1 MGRVSLS
8 LRERRSLEQIVRL
21 QRGEARR
28 YRRARMVLLAA
39 HGESISAI
47 ARQLGTCRLRVGQW
61 LKRFE
66 QARLSGLEDRPR
78 SGRPLEITALERHQV
93 IAIACRAPKDLG
105 VARNTWTHDSLREVL
120 VGKRLVR
127 RISSSEVGRILGEA
141 DLKPHRVKGWCHSN
155 DPDFQAKMR
164 AIVALYVRRPAGTAV
179 LSVDE
184 KTGMQALSRARALQP
199 AAPGRAGRLEFEYRR
214 NGTRCLF
221 ACFNVGTGRVVGRI
235 TVSRKRPDF
244 FAFLDLI
251 ARKYRQPRV
260 HMILDNLN
268 THKDTSMGAFLSDW
282 NRRHG
287 SRFVFH
293 FTPTHGSWLNQ
304 VELWFAIVTRRVLRH
319 GDFRS
324 VDELIAALEQFI
336 ARWNR
341 REAHP
346 FRWTYRGLPLV
357 S

>member
-1 MGRVSLS
+1 
-8 LRERRSLEQIVRL
+8 
-21 QRGEARR
+21 
-28 YRRARMVLLAA
+28 MVLLAA
-39 HGESISAI
+39 AGKSVAAV
-47 ARQLGTCRLRVGQW
+47 ARQLGTCRLRVSQG

-66 QARLSGLEDRPR
+66 RARLSGLEDRPR
-78 SGRPLEITALERHQV
+78 SGRPIEITSLERHQV

-105 VARNTWTHDSLREVL
+105 VARNTWTHESLRDTL
-120 VGKRLVR
+120 VRKRLVR
-127 RISSSEVGRILGEA
+127 RISISEVGRILSEA
-141 DLKPHRVKGWCHSN
+141 DLKPHRVKGWCHSS
-155 DPDFQAKMR
+155 DPDFQTKMR
-164 AIVALYVRRPAGTAV
+164 AIVALYVRRPTGAPV

-184 KTGMQALSRARALQP
+184 KTGMQVLSRARELQP

-214 NGTRCLF
+214 HGTRCLF
-221 ACFNVGTGRVVGRI
+221 ACFNVGTGRVLGRI
-235 TVSRKRPDF
+235 TSSRKRPDF
-244 FAFLDLI
+244 FAFMDLI

-260 HMILDNLN
+260 HVILDNLN
-268 THKDTSMGAFLSDW
+268 THKDTSMGPYLSEW

-287 SRFVFH
+287 RRFVFH

-324 VDELIAALEQFI
+324 VDQLLAALEQFI

>member
-1 MGRVSLS
+1 VGRVRLS
-8 LRERRSLEQIVRL
+8 VGERRILEKIVRL
-21 QRGEARR
+21 QRVEARR
-28 YRRARMVLLAA
+28 YRRARMVPLAA
-39 HGESISAI
+39 CGQSTSAI
-47 ARQLGTCRLRVGQW
+47 ARQLGTCRLRVSQW
-61 LKRFE
+61 LKRFGQE
-66 QARLSGLEDRPR
+66 RLSGLEDRPR
-78 SGRPLEITALERHQV
+78 SGRPVEITALERHQV

-105 VARNTWTHDSLREVL
+105 VARNTWTHETLRKVL
-120 VGKRLVR
+120 VRKRLVR
-127 RISSSEVGRILGEA
+127 RISTSEVGRILSEA
-141 DLKPHRVKGWCHSN
+141 DLKPHRVKAWCHSS

-164 AIVALYVRRPAGTAV
+164 AIVGLYVRCPAGAPV

-184 KTGMQALSRARALQP
+184 KTGMQALSRARELQP
-199 AAPGRAGRLEFEYRR
+199 AVPGRAGRLEFEYRR

-221 ACFNVGTGRVVGRI
+221 ACFNVGTGRVLGRI
-235 TVSRKRPDF
+235 TSSRKRPDF
-244 FAFLDLI
+244 FAFMDLI
-251 ARKYRQPRV
+251 AHKYRQPRV
-260 HMILDNLN
+260 HVILDNLN

-287 SRFVFH
+287 RRFIFH

-319 GDFRS
+319 GDFSS
-324 VDELIAALEQFI
+324 VDQLIAALEQFI
-336 ARWNR
+336 ERWNH

>member
-1 MGRVSLS
+1 
-8 LRERRSLEQIVRL
+8 
-21 QRGEARR
+21 
-28 YRRARMVLLAA
+28 
-39 HGESISAI
+39 
-47 ARQLGTCRLRVGQW
+47 
-61 LKRFE
+61 
-66 QARLSGLEDRPR
+66 
-78 SGRPLEITALERHQV
+78 
-93 IAIACRAPKDLG
+93 
-105 VARNTWTHDSLREVL
+105 VARNTWTHESLREVL
-120 VGKRLVR
+120 VRKGLVR
-127 RISSSEVGRILGEA
+127 RISTSEVGRILGEA
-141 DLKPHRVKGWCHSN
+141 DLKPHRVKGWCHSS

-164 AIVALYVRRPAGTAV
+164 AIVALYVRRPAGTPV

-184 KTGMQALSRARALQP
+184 KTGMQALSRARELQP

-221 ACFNVGTGRVVGRI
+221 ACFNVGTGRVLGRI
-235 TVSRKRPDF
+235 TRSRKRPDF
-244 FAFLDLI
+244 FAFMDLI

-260 HMILDNLN
+260 HVILDNLN

-336 ARWNR
+336 AQWNR